1 VAWKLLCTISEI
13 RSCVISV
20 NGKIKEETMGKLTS
34 ENGFVRAG
42 LLLLVLIVVIG
53 TLYLAK
59 QTIQGGADMDV
70 AEAGKAVAGDL
81 EQAAETV
88 RDTSQDA
95 FLTAKVKTALVL
107 SKSASAFDV
116 DVDSDEGTVTL
127 TGAVPSKEIRAAVL
141 DVARDTAGVLQVV
154 DRIQVDAHVVPAPE
168 KGELAERLTEL
179 EIESAV
185 YERLL
190 HAEGV
195 DAKWMRV
202 LVDGR
207 VVRLT
212 GSVPDSNQKERAAA
226 LVASVAGVERVV
238 NELEVSHR
246 AADGT

>member
-1 VAWKLLCTISEI
+1 
-13 RSCVISV
+13 
-20 NGKIKEETMGKLTS
+20 MGKHTS

-53 TLYLAK
+53 ALYLTK
-59 QTIQGGADMDV
+59 QRSVDMDV

-88 RDTSQDA
+88 RDTSEDA

-116 DVDSDEGTVTL
+116 DVDSDDGTVTL
-127 TGAVPSKEIRAAVL
+127 TGALPSNEIKVAVL

-154 DRIQVDAHVVPAPE
+154 DRIQVDPHVVPGTE
-168 KGELAERLTEL
+168 KEELAERLTEL
-179 EIESAV
+179 EIETAV
-185 YERLL
+185 YEQLL

-195 DAKWMRV
+195 DAKWLRV

-226 LVASVAGVERVV
+226 LVASVAGVESVV

>member
-1 VAWKLLCTISEI
+1 
-13 RSCVISV
+13 
-20 NGKIKEETMGKLTS
+20 MGKPTS
-34 ENGFVRAG
+34 ESGFVRAG
-42 LLLLVLIVVIG
+42 VLLLLLIVVIG
-53 TLYLAK
+53 MLYL
-59 QTIQGGADMDV
+59 TRRRGVDVDV

-81 EQAAETV
+81 ERAAETV
-88 RDTSQDA
+88 RDTSEDA
-95 FLTAKVKTALVL
+95 LLTAKVKTALAL

-127 TGAVPSKEIRAAVL
+127 TGALPSKEIEAAAL

-154 DRIQVDAHVVPAPE
+154 DRIQVDPHVVAGTE
-168 KGELAERLTEL
+168 KDKLVERLTEL

-195 DAKWMRV
+195 DAKWIRV
-202 LVDGR
+202 WVDGR

-212 GSVPDSNQKERAAA
+212 GRVPDSNQKERAAS
-226 LVASVAGVERVV
+226 LVASVAGVEKVL

-246 AADGT
+246 AAGVTGLEVAVKERRRG